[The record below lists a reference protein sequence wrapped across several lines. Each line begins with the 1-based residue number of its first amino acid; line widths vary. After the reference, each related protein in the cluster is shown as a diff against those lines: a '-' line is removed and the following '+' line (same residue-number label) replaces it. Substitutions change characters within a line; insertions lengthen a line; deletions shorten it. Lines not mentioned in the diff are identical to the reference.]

1 MSGNNPLPTGGGY
14 AGPAWY
20 LTHGSGFN
28 AMAFLVRQ
36 IVAGKTFGAL
46 VKVIAVNGPG
56 GVNPPGTVAVQPL
69 VNQIDGLGNQVPHGT
84 VFGMPWFR
92 LQGGTSAIIL
102 DPKVGDIGA
111 ALICDRDISNV
122 KANKATSGPGSWRQN
137 DWADGLYFGS
147 FLGETPTQG
156 IEFADGGINI
166 FTNGTIALS
175 TDAGNVSITTAGTI
189 VTSSGALTNNG
200 ANISNTHV
208 HGGVVVGG
216 GNTTGPH

>member
-1 MSGNNPLPTGGGY
+1 MSGSGNLPTSGGY
-14 AGPAWY
+14 AGAGWFRSG
-20 LTHGSGFN
+20 GSMFN
-28 AMAFLVRQ
+28 SMAFLVRQ

-92 LQGGTSAIIL
+92 LQGGTSAIIM

-122 KANKATSGPGSWRQN
+122 KANKAASGPGSWRQN

-147 FLGETPTQG
+147 FLSATPTEY
-156 IEFADGGINI
+156 IEFTETGVNI
-166 FTNGTIALS
+166 VSPGTIA
-175 TDAGNVSITTAGTI
+175 IT
-189 VTSSGALTNNG
+189 SPALTHNG
-200 ANISNTHV
+200 RNVGSTHSHPQGPDS
-208 HGGVVVGG
+208 HGDAEQD
-216 GNTTGPH
+216 TGPPNVT